1 MKKAMIL
8 LAMTSLGI
16 PSMAQTETTQQVPV
30 LNEKHSEYIPVAQY
44 WKEHNIFQHLD
55 LSVSAGTT
63 GIGID
68 LASPIGEY
76 FQLRA
81 GFDYMPRFTAKMKFD
96 VMIGDQPAR
105 QYDANGN
112 RIETSF
118 DRMQVMLHDFT
129 GVTADDHVDM
139 IGKPTMNNVKLL
151 LDFFPFKNNKHWH
164 VTAGFYWGPSKFAE
178 AVNSTES
185 MNSLIALSIYNN
197 LYDKSYI
204 HINGDENGN
213 HPPQYILQ
221 VPDPDDPDGKMMPVS
236 LDPQIEQRIL
246 AFGRM
251 GFHLG
256 DYVYYQEDE
265 YNEMGE
271 IIHHKGEK
279 IEDGEVRP
287 YIMEA
292 DENNMV
298 RVQAKSNSFKP
309 YLGIGYRGR
318 LVKNRD
324 DWKISVDA
332 GVMFWGGKPDLY
344 LHDGIN
350 LTEDIKNIKGQ
361 VGDYVDL
368 FKKFTVFPNLS
379 VRFTKT
385 LF

>member
-1 MKKAMIL
+1 MKKVMIL

-16 PSMAQTETTQQVPV
+16 PGMAQTETTQQVPV

-197 LYDKSYI
+197 LYDKSNI

-256 DYVYYQEDE
+256 DYARDIYGS
-265 YNEMGE
+265 NGE
-271 IIHHKGEK
+271 LLHAKG
-279 IEDGEVRP
+279 DP
-287 YIMEA
+287 YIMEG
-292 DENNMV
+292 DDNNMV
-298 RVQAKSNSFKP
+298 KVTAKSNSFKP

-350 LTEDIKNIKGQ
+350 LTEDITNIKGQ

>member
-197 LYDKSYI
+197 LYDKSNI

-221 VPDPDDPDGKMMPVS
+221 VPDPDDPDGKMTPVS

-256 DYVYYQEDE
+256 DYARDIYDS
-265 YNEMGE
+265 NGNLL
-271 IIHHKGEK
+271 HAKG
-279 IEDGEVRP
+279 DP
-287 YIMEA
+287 YIMEG
-292 DENNMV
+292 DDNNMV
-298 RVQAKSNSFKP
+298 KVTAKSNSFKP

-350 LTEDIKNIKGQ
+350 LTEDITNIKGQ

>member
-1 MKKAMIL
+1 MKKMMIL

-16 PSMAQTETTQQVPV
+16 PSMAQTETTQQAPV

-256 DYVYYQEDE
+256 DYARDIYDS
-265 YNEMGE
+265 NGNLL
-271 IIHHKGEK
+271 HAKG
-279 IEDGEVRP
+279 DP
-287 YIMEA
+287 YIMEG

-298 RVQAKSNSFKP
+298 KVTAKSNSFKP

-350 LTEDIKNIKGQ
+350 LTEDITNIKGQ